1 MAEDQSDR
9 EMRIG
14 EVILS
19 VLEGKSGTEEEQRD
33 VGSRKCLI

>member
-19 VLEGKSGTEEEQRD
+19 GSGRPSLEQR
-33 VGSRKCLI
+33 RTK